1 MKKTLLTCALAL
13 SLASC
18 TKPVMADTTLPLTS
32 KLTRELLVKVWAQAL
47 DYTPCSSSEFTLVF
61 SKRCDSFVKS
71 LLYGSSF
78 NIIPESRITFT
89 LIDTPDGVFVIS
101 KAEIV
106 TNPNSGFEKIS
117 MDLTKKEET
126 DKTLDYLRDVL
137 IENLTEQDQVILKGK

>member
-18 TKPVMADTTLPLTS
+18 TKPVLADTTLPLTP

-47 DYTPCSSSEFTLVF
+47 DYTPYSSSEFTLVF

-71 LLYGSSF
+71 LLYGTSF
-78 NIIPESRITFT
+78 NRFPESRITFT
-89 LIDTPDGVFVIS
+89 LMDTPDGAFVAS

-106 TNPNSGFEKIS
+106 ANPNSGFEKIS
-117 MDLTKKEET
+117 MDPTEKERT
-126 DKTLDYLRDVL
+126 DKTLDDLRNLL
-137 IENLTEQDQVILKGK
+137 IEKLGR